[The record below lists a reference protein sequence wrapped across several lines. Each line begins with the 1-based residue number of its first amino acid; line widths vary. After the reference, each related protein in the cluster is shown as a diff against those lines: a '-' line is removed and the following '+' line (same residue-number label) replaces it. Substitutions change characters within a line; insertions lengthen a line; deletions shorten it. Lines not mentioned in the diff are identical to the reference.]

1 MTFTEDELN
10 LLASVPQLIGTAMA
24 AASGSGLFGTGKEAF
39 ANAGAVLEGIKSY
52 PDNALIRQ
60 LLPDPAADRK
70 AAVEKMSRTRD
81 WTSARLKANGVDSA
95 EKLTRQ
101 VLEDARAAA
110 ALLDAKASPGEA
122 QDYRSWTMAI
132 AEKVA
137 NAATEGGFLGFG
149 GERLSAPEKALL
161 AQIREALG
169 GPAVA

>member
-39 ANAGAVLEGIKSY
+39 ANASAVLEGLKSY
-52 PDNALIRQ
+52 PDNALIRE

-81 WTSARLKANGVDSA
+81 WASARLKANGVNSA
-95 EKLTRQ
+95 ETLTQ
-101 VLEDARAAA
+101 QMLADARAAA
-110 ALLDAKASPGEA
+110 ALLDAKASPAEA
-122 QDYRSWTMAI
+122 EDYRAWTMAI

-169 GPAVA
+169 GPQTA